1 MQKFVLQLEAQLAD
15 RGVTFDL
22 SEEAV
27 KWLAEKGYDSRMGAR
42 PLGRVIQE
50 HIKQPLA
57 DEVLFG
63 KLKKGGTVKVTVK
76 EDGERAQARGDRGR
90 PGDAEARAG
99 AQAEAAPP
107 PPADASGQ
115 EADAARGQV
124 AAGRRQARPGAEGA
138 AEDELTRRGGL
149 RAASSIQECLV
160 SLRGAA
166 SRQAAVRAL
175 VSVCSPAFFRLI
187 WV

>member
-1 MQKFVLQLEAQLAD
+1 VLQLEAQLAD

-63 KLKKGGTVKVTVK
+63 KLQKGGTVKVTVREGGEALDLEAL
-76 EDGERAQARGDRGR
+76 EDGPVKPKPEPMPKPKRPRRKKPVQAVKK
-90 PGDAEARAG
+90 
-99 AQAEAAPP
+99 
-107 PPADASGQ
+107 PPAPKPPTGGT
-115 EADAARGQV
+115 RG
-124 AAGRRQARPGAEGA
+124 
-138 AEDELTRRGGL
+138 
-149 RAASSIQECLV
+149 LV
-160 SLRGAA
+160 PKVPLKTS
-166 SRQAAVRAL
+166 
-175 VSVCSPAFFRLI
+175 
-187 WV
+187 